1 MGLLGKTLG
10 FANKF
15 KDRISQGI
23 LKAKDFVVN
32 NREQIGGALKA
43 ASPYIKALNPTLGVV
58 AEKGGSFL
66 QNLKAGPVK
75 DKLQKLTKS
84 VNDDTSPKS
93 ITIDSGAQQ
102 AVERR
107 RHRQGFQS
115 IGKRKRKMAKIVTDE

>member
-23 LKAKDFVVN
+23 LKAKDFIVN

-43 ASPYIKALNPTLGVV
+43 VSPYIKALNPTLGMV

-84 VNDDTSPKS
+84 SNDDTPKS

-107 RHRQGFQS
+107 RQRQGFQP
-115 IGKRKRKMAKIVTDE
+115 IGKRKRKMAKIATDE

>member
-32 NREQIGGALKA
+32 NSDQIGGALKA
-43 ASPYIKALNPTLGVV
+43 ASPYIKAISPALGFVT
-58 AEKGGSFL
+58 ENGGSIL

-84 VNDDTSPKS
+84 ANDDTPKS
-93 ITIDSGAQQ
+93 VTIDSGAQQ

-107 RHRQGFQS
+107 RHRQSFQP
-115 IGKRKRKMAKIVTDE
+115 IGKRKRKMAKIATDE